1 MKTLLEDL
9 LPPKARQ
16 ALYLFLAVGALAY
29 SIWQGSEGDWLTF
42 VGGMFTSLTGTLAAG
57 NVNTTPALED

>member
-29 SIWQGSEGDWLTF
+29 SIWQGAEGDWLVF
-42 VGGMFTSLTGTLAAG
+42 IGGMFTSLTGTLAAG
-57 NVNTTPALED
+57 NVNTAPALED